1 MMPDP
6 IISVRGE
13 ATLQVEP
20 EIAVVWVAVQARDA
34 SRQRAVELLAKRTG
48 DVSST
53 IKGFGDAIEKLE
65 SLPVN
70 VQPVFK
76 DAKPREKISGYY
88 ARGGF
93 TVTVKDFAVLAE
105 LVTGLDDSDLVTVN
119 GPDCGCGRTA
129 RCTAP
134 RGSPRPR
141 MPPRGRGSTRRR
153 SAGGS
158 TAWSRRPT
166 PGCSHRRPG
175 TWGSRRPGWL
185 L

>member
-1 MMPDP
+1 MPEP
-6 IISVRGE
+6 VISVRGE

-53 IKGFGDAIEKLE
+53 IKGFGDAVEKLE

-93 TVTVKDFAVLAE
+93 TVTRSESARP
-105 LVTGLDDSDLVTVN
+105 VTSSPRTAKSLTVTVK
-119 GPDCGCGRTA
+119 
-129 RCTAP
+129 
-134 RGSPRPR
+134 
-141 MPPRGRGSTRRR
+141 PPR
-153 SAGGS
+153 A
-158 TAWSRRPT
+158 
-166 PGCSHRRPG
+166 
-175 TWGSRRPGWL
+175 
-185 L
+185 